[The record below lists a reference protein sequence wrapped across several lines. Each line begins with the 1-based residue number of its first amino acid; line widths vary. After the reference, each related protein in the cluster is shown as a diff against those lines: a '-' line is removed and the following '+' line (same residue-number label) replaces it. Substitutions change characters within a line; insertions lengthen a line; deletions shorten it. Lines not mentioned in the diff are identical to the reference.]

1 MVNWNNKYFRNGILI
16 VSFLI
21 VLLILIELYF
31 PQVKI
36 VQTIIAVVIGSFI
49 TMFSTLALEENK
61 SRRYKEELR
70 SLIRN
75 TLAHNLT
82 SAKCSIEVL
91 ESEIDNLEKG
101 IRSFEELELPLF
113 PIKTGLWDLI
123 NKRETKEMLKEK
135 FKDVV
140 DIIHAFE
147 RLENYQ
153 RIRENLIIYK
163 YEDSMIQIKKM
174 DIKIIAE
181 IKNIDKLMKK
191 TYDIK
196 LNDID

>member
-1 MVNWNNKYFRNGILI
+1 M
-16 VSFLI
+16 
-21 VLLILIELYF
+21 
-31 PQVKI
+31 
-36 VQTIIAVVIGSFI
+36 
-49 TMFSTLALEENK
+49 
-61 SRRYKEELR
+61 
-70 SLIRN
+70 
-75 TLAHNLT
+75 
-82 SAKCSIEVL
+82 
-91 ESEIDNLEKG
+91 
-101 IRSFEELELPLF
+101 
-113 PIKTGLWDLI
+113 I

-135 FKDVV
+135 FKDVL

-163 YEDSMIQIKKM
+163 YEDSMMQIKKM

-196 LNDID
+196 LNDIN